1 MSTTTQPTQE
11 EQQKMMEQQRQYM
24 MQQQKMM
31 QKQMYAQQ
39 IYGALSQVSAF
50 KVLKA
55 AAGYGMRFNL
65 DYNSKSVLA
74 QKLYQAFIVSNKSE
88 NEEEWTT
95 LANATM
101 AAYQQTMQ
109 QMLFQHQM
117 GGMQGGMMPG
127 MNPGMMGMGMGMP
140 MMGNGFGGAMPG
152 MMGGMQCGMMP
163 GMNPMMGMGMGMNM
177 GMNPMMGGMQQPAA
191 QATKDGEKPNNVAN
205 LKSYVAGNI
214 FNVDPIIF
222 MSTLMNNGVD
232 FDDSSLESVLGQALT
247 ASIYYMDDNTL
258 MYFYQ
263 IVLSLYTTSV
273 QQGKDG
279 NAAPNQQN
287 IMSMGMMN
295 PMMGMQMPG
304 NFAMGL
310 NNNAQNNVM
319 GFGMNMG
326 CGMPMGMMN
335 PMMGMGMGMPMM
347 GNGFGGAM
355 PGMMGMQQMPGMNN
369 GASTLNALY

>member
-31 QKQMYAQQ
+31 QKQMYSQQ

-50 KVLKA
+50 KVLKTA
-55 AAGYGMRFNL
+55 ASYGIRFNL

-117 GGMQGGMMPG
+117 GGMQQMPGMNPGMMGGMGMGMPMMGNGFGGAMPGMNPMMMGGMQGGMMPG

-140 MMGNGFGGAMPG
+140 MM
-152 MMGGMQCGMMP
+152 
-163 GMNPMMGMGMGMNM
+163 
-177 GMNPMMGGMQQPAA
+177 GMQQPAA

-263 IVLSLYTTSV
+263 VVLSLYTMTM

-287 IMSMGMMN
+287 AMGMGMMN
-295 PMMGMQMPG
+295 PMMGGMGMQM
-304 NFAMGL
+304 MG
-310 NNNAQNNVM
+310 
-319 GFGMNMG
+319 
-326 CGMPMGMMN
+326 MN
-335 PMMGMGMGMPMM
+335 PMMMGGMQQMPGMNPGMMGGMGMGMPMPMM

-355 PGMMGMQQMPGMNN
+355 PGMNPMMMGGMQGGMMPGMN
-369 GASTLNALY
+369 GGTSGLNALY